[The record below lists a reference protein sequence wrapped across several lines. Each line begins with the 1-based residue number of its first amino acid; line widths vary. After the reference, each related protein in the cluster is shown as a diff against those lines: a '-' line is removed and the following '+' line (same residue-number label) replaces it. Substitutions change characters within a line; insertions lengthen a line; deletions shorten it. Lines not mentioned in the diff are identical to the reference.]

1 MKRLARY
8 FGSGLLFL
16 VPMSLTVY
24 IVYWLFSTIDNLVRS
39 IADIFDMVIIWRG
52 VGVLITLAVI
62 LLVGF
67 LSSLF
72 IMRPVLAL
80 VEKMFSRLPLIKLIY
95 TSIKDLIG
103 AFVGDKKKF
112 DQPVLVNLLAGGNVK
127 ALGFITRNSL
137 GFLGLEGEVAVY
149 FPQSYN
155 FAGSVLIVPR
165 DQVRAIGA
173 DSSDVMAFIVS
184 GGVSGGVGEEK
195 KKCLPD

>member
-16 VPMSLTVY
+16 IPVVLTVY
-24 IVYWLFSTIDNLVRS
+24 IVFWLFSSIDNLVRS
-39 IADIFDMVIIWRG
+39 IAEHMGRKPLPGMG
-52 VGVLITLAVI
+52 VVITLAVI

-67 LSSLF
+67 FSSLF
-72 IMRPVLAL
+72 ITRPVLQL
-80 VEKMFSRLPLIKLIY
+80 VEKMFGRLPLIKLIY
-95 TSIKDLIG
+95 SSIKDLIG
-103 AFVGDKKKF
+103 AFVGEKKKF
-112 DQPVLVNLLAGGNVK
+112 DQPVLVTLVPEGKVK
-127 ALGFITRNSL
+127 ALGFITRSSL
-137 GFLGLEGEVAVY
+137 DFLGLQGEVAVY

-165 DQVRAIGA
+165 GQVQAIGA